1 MELLSDFS
9 YGQILLGFVLIVL
22 SFLLISQKKKT
33 VERKDFEIKE
43 GNQNEKI
50 SSTTTRTNDSEKE
63 KMKDL
68 KGKGKGKGKGK
79 EKINEDSEKLTG
91 SEEDDEKEEQEQEGG
106 EDIDKEQEILNKK
119 IEREAKETMDAR
131 KYNPE
136 YEEYDIPSEDFQ
148 ILKRNT
154 KCPFAKNSRVMN
166 GSKWNSSLT
175 LEDNVK
181 NSISLL
187 EIFNQRVEDGEDLD
201 GFLFEI
207 EDLHYGET
215 SKIFFFLSFFLSFNL
230 KSFQSTINSKK
241 KKKS

>member
-1 MELLSDFS
+1 MELLSEFS

-63 KMKDL
+63 KLKDL
-68 KGKGKGKGKGK
+68 KGKGKGK
-79 EKINEDSEKLTG
+79 EKINEDSEKLTD
-91 SEEDDEKEEQEQEGG
+91 SEDDDEKEEQEEG

-207 EDLHYGET
+207 EDLRYGET
-215 SKIFFFLSFFLSFNL
+215 SKIFFFLSFNL
-230 KSFQSTINSKK
+230 KSFQPTINSKK
-241 KKKS
+241 KS